1 MGISGTLDKKYH
13 LGRSTKKSLVYRLNR
28 RTQEVTQSIKRYF
41 PGMPSRIVDAG
52 AADGLM
58 LSKIKKIFPSSL
70 CIGIE
75 LSWEL
80 VETNT
85 DGDITLFQ
93 GDVNY
98 LPLTNNA
105 ADIIVATAVI
115 EHLQNPQKFLEETMR
130 ILKSHGLLI
139 LTSPDPFWEK
149 IATMIGHL
157 SYEQHYNVMN
167 LRELAALFQK
177 TGYTILEQKKFML
190 SPVGMPLELPIE
202 NILKTIGLNFLFAN
216 QLIVGE
222 KTI

>member
-1 MGISGTLDKKYH
+1 MGKSGTLDKTYH
-13 LGRSTKKSLVYRLNR
+13 VGRSTKKSLVYRLNR
-28 RTQEVTQSIKRYF
+28 RTQEVTQSIKRFF
-41 PGMPSRIVDAG
+41 PGMPSLIVDAG

-58 LSKIKKIFPSSL
+58 LSKINKTFPSSL

-85 DGDITLFQ
+85 DRHISLFQ

-115 EHLQNPQKFLEETMR
+115 EHLQNPPKFLEETMR

-139 LTSPDPFWEK
+139 LTSPHPFWEK

-157 SYEQHYNVMN
+157 PYDQHYNVMN
-167 LRELAALFQK
+167 LRQLAALLQK
-177 TGYTILEQKKFML
+177 TGYTILEQKRFML
-190 SPVGMPLELPIE
+190 SPVGIPLELPIE

-216 QLIVGE
+216 QLIVGK
-222 KTI
+222 KTK